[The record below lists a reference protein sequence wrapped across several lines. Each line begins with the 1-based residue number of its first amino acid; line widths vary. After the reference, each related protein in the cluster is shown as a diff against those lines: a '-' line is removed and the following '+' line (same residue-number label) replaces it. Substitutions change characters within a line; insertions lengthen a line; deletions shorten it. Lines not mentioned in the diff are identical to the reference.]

1 MERRLGLRSALTLQ
15 AADLGLEAAG
25 LPSLLA
31 LRHAVQA
38 EVDELVGMAPLK
50 RFLQELR
57 AKVEYVERGGDPR
70 LLEGCLN
77 IVLTGN
83 PGAGKTTAARLLFR
97 ALRGYGLLRKEVFV
111 ERNAL
116 ELKGTH
122 IGWTCPQVKEMVQ
135 GALGG
140 CLFLDEAYALR

>member
-1 MERRLGLRSALTLQ
+1 M
-15 AADLGLEAAG
+15 
-25 LPSLLA
+25 
-31 LRHAVQA
+31 
-38 EVDELVGMAPLK
+38 GMAPLK

-122 IGWTCPQVKEMVQ
+122 IGWTCPQARGTPLSPVPSH
-135 GALGG
+135 GAFTSPFAAHPQLVY
-140 CLFLDEAYALR
+140 CARR